1 MDVGETFYAS
11 WNGLQGKWVV
21 TEVVVSSCA
30 AVFEEY
36 FESDDTYTSQGPM
49 EVTMDIRVKL
59 IGTEEELPT
68 QKGLPKVRRSLP
80 KGK

>member
-11 WNGLQGKWVV
+11 WNGLQGKWIV

-36 FESDDTYTSQGPM
+36 SMCGDDVVSQGPM

-59 IGTEEELPT
+59 IGTEEELPA